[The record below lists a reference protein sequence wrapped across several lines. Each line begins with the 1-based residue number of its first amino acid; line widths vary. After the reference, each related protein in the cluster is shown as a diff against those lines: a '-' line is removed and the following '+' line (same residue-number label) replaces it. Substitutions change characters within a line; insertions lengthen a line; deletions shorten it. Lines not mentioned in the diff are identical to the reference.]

1 MKSFEKFN
9 EEAMVHHIA
18 LKEGMSYD
26 EVLNEFA
33 ALAAP
38 PMWPIYAAGATAALG
53 LGGWALHNLKNMR
66 RSTNTRPAVDYGQS
80 GTSTYKPKPKPEVTA
95 TPTVAKPKPE
105 VTATPTVVT
114 SKADRTPEGRGKA
127 AAEINRQANQSAD
140 IKPKPKP
147 EPEPPKPEPPKPDQP
162 LAPRSSRSPGQKVNV
177 PRGRSGESL
186 TIKPSTRMSRLGSR
200 VGAVVRPTGT
210 AAATAALGGDADRTI
225 TPDKRKPYYGPGGDP
240 SGSGKGQA
248 QRAAV
253 SSDAVP
259 PKKEEPKPKP
269 EPAVSTD
276 KKEPKPKPKPRAA
289 VPPSERQVE
298 PVQSADFNVKPWNLP
313 PNTRIRIRPGS
324 SGPYTRPK

>member
-1 MKSFEKFN
+1 MKSFEQFN
-9 EEAMVHHIA
+9 TEAMVHHIA

-26 EVLNEFA
+26 ELSEQ
-33 ALAAP
+33 LAGGIGIDPVTKA
-38 PMWPIYAAGATAALG
+38 IVGGVG
-53 LGGWALHNLKNMR
+53 LVGGWALNNLQKAL
-66 RSTNTRPAVDYGQS
+66 TKTRPVFRDYGQS

-95 TPTVAKPKPE
+95 TPTVVKPKPE

-147 EPEPPKPEPPKPDQP
+147 EPEPPKPEPPKQADQP
-162 LAPRSSRSPGQKVNV
+162 LVARSSKTPGQRVNV

-248 QRAAV
+248 KQAAV

-259 PKKEEPKPKP
+259 PKKEEPKEPK
-269 EPAVSTD
+269 PAVSTD
-276 KKEPKPKPKPRAA
+276 KPKPKPKPRAA

-298 PVQSADFNVKPWNLP
+298 PVQSAGFNVKPWNLP

-324 SGPYTRPK
+324 SGPYTRPKQ

>member
-1 MKSFEKFN
+1 MKSFEQFN
-9 EEAMVHHIA
+9 TEAMLHHIA
-18 LKEGMSYD
+18 LEEGISYD
-26 EVLNEFA
+26 ELSEQ
-33 ALAAP
+33 LAGDFGIDPVTKAI
-38 PMWPIYAAGATAALG
+38 MGAVGTV
-53 LGGWALHNLKNMR
+53 GGWAIHNLKKAF
-66 RSTNTRPAVDYGQS
+66 TNTRPVFRDYGQS
-80 GTSTYKPKPKPEVTA
+80 
-95 TPTVAKPKPE
+95 TPTSKPKPE

-186 TIKPSTRMSRLGSR
+186 TIKPSTRMSRLRSR
-200 VGAVVRPTGT
+200 VGAVVRPTATLGG
-210 AAATAALGGDADRTI
+210 TAALGGDADRTI

-248 QRAAV
+248 QQAAV

-259 PKKEEPKPKP
+259 PKKEEPK
-269 EPAVSTD
+269 PAVSTD

-298 PVQSADFNVKPWNLP
+298 PVQSSGFKVVPNPLP
-313 PNTRIRIRPGS
+313 PGAKSQSPVIRKRPG
-324 SGPYTRPK
+324 T

>member
-1 MKSFEKFN
+1 MKSFEQFN
-9 EEAMVHHIA
+9 TEAMVHHIA

-26 EVLNEFA
+26 ELSEQ
-33 ALAAP
+33 LAGGIGIDPVTKA
-38 PMWPIYAAGATAALG
+38 IVGGVG
-53 LGGWALHNLKNMR
+53 LVGGWALNNLQKAL
-66 RSTNTRPAVDYGQS
+66 TKTRPVFRDYGQS
-80 GTSTYKPKPKPEVTA
+80 GTSTYKP
-95 TPTVAKPKPE
+95 KPKPE

-147 EPEPPKPEPPKPDQP
+147 EPPKPEPPKQADQP
-162 LAPRSSRSPGQKVNV
+162 LVARSSKTPGQRVNV

-200 VGAVVRPTGT
+200 VGAVVRPTATLGG
-210 AAATAALGGDADRTI
+210 TAALGGDADRTI

-240 SGSGKGQA
+240 KGTGKGQA

-259 PKKEEPKPKP
+259 PKKEEPKEPK
-269 EPAVSTD
+269 PAVSTD
-276 KKEPKPKPKPRAA
+276 KPKPKPKPRAA

-298 PVQSADFNVKPWNLP
+298 PVQSADFNVKPWDLP

-324 SGPYTRPK
+324 SGPYTRPKQ